1 MADSSQIIAAILAG
15 HANDQFGLKPYQPG
29 YNFPQDVGLGGVS
42 TEYVATD
49 LDPYGQ
55 VMNYPQVWYDQ
66 QGMANLL
73 PPDQA
78 MQQALAYEASSA
90 QQFPRFNSI
99 GNADTFAQHR
109 SMMGGA
115 ETASPLASIFGLRNY

>member
-1 MADSSQIIAAILAG
+1 MTENERIIAAILSG
-15 HANDQFGLKPYQPG
+15 RANDQFGLRPYKPG
-29 YNFPQDVGLGGVS
+29 YDFPQDVGMGGPS

-49 LDPYGQ
+49 YDPQGQ

-78 MQQALAYEASSA
+78 MSQALAYENGSA
-90 QQFPRFNSI
+90 MTFPRFNSI
-99 GNADTFAQHR
+99 ANADTFAANR

-115 ETASPLASIFGLRNY
+115 EKTPLASLFGLKNY